1 LPAFRIHFLLTVLV
15 SSVAGDVWNSDRSS
29 GKHLGH
35 RFRERL
41 LEPFKNNIS
50 PDLVRCLAGHIEKH
64 FKGFDRQAYEAEIL
78 SGLDA
83 LELKQRARLI
93 ADVTDRHLPAP
104 LEERFAILEAILH
117 PMMEAAFDRGSDEKG
132 IRGWGI
138 MPLGMVV
145 SDCGL
150 EDFEASFALL
160 KEMTKRA
167 TAEFD
172 VRPFLAK
179 DQERALSIM
188 APWVRDDSVH
198 VRRLVSEGTRPRLPW
213 GLRLKRLVEDPSPTL
228 PLLEALKD
236 DPEDYVRRSVANH
249 LNDIAKDH
257 PDLVAE
263 IAARWLKGAGKNRE
277 KLLRHACRSLIKQGH
292 TATLEAFGL
301 NPPEIRVEG
310 PRIATA
316 SITYG
321 EAVGFDIELVST
333 AAKPQ
338 ELVLD
343 YLVHFRKANG
353 TLAPKVFKWSKLTLA
368 PGERLSLS
376 RKHAIRPITTR
387 VYYGGMQAVSLR
399 INGRDFG
406 FSEFELVM
414 PTS

>member
-1 LPAFRIHFLLTVLV
+1 M
-15 SSVAGDVWNSDRSS
+15 
-29 GKHLGH
+29 
-35 RFRERL
+35 
-41 LEPFKNNIS
+41 EPFKNNIS
-50 PDLVRCLAGHIEKH
+50 PDLVGHLADYFSRHAPA
-64 FKGFDRQAYEAEIL
+64 FDRQAFSAEIL
-78 SGLDA
+78 AELET

-93 ADVTDRHLPAP
+93 ADVTSRYLPRQLP
-104 LEERFAILEAILH
+104 ERFAILEAVLH
-117 PMMEAAFDRGSDEKG
+117 PMTEIAFDRGSDEKG

-145 SDCGL
+145 ADCGL
-150 EDFEASFALL
+150 EDFDSSFALL

-179 DQERALSIM
+179 DQERALAIM
-188 APWVRDDSVH
+188 APWVRDESVH

-213 GLRLKRLVEDPSPTL
+213 GMRLKRLVEDPSPTL
-228 PLLEALKD
+228 PLLDALKD

-263 IAARWLKGAGKNRE
+263 IARRWLKDAGRNRE
-277 KLLRHACRSLIKQGH
+277 KLVRHACRSLIKQGH
-292 TATLEAFGL
+292 AATLEAFGL
-301 NPPEIRVEG
+301 KPPEIRVAG
-310 PRIATA
+310 PRMTTPKVA
-316 SITYG
+316 YG
-321 EAVGFDIELVST
+321 GAAGFEVEIVST
-333 AAKPQ
+333 SRKPQ

-353 TLAPKVFKWSKLTLA
+353 TLAPKVFKWTKVTLA

-376 RKHAIRPITTR
+376 RSHPIRPITTR
-387 VYYGGMQAVSLR
+387 VYYGGTQAVSLR
-399 INGRDFG
+399 VNGQDFG

-414 PTS
+414 PKG

>member
-1 LPAFRIHFLLTVLV
+1 
-15 SSVAGDVWNSDRSS
+15 
-29 GKHLGH
+29 
-35 RFRERL
+35 

-50 PDLVRCLAGHIEKH
+50 PDLVRCLARHFEKH
-64 FKGFDRQAYEAEIL
+64 LKEFDRPAFESEIL
-78 SGLDA
+78 AGLEA

-93 ADVTDRHLPAP
+93 ADVAGRHLPVA
-104 LEERFAILEAILH
+104 LEARFAILQAILH
-117 PMMEAAFDRGSDEKG
+117 PAMEVAFDRGSDDLG

-150 EDFEASFALL
+150 DDFDASFALL

-179 DQERALSIM
+179 DQEQALAIM

-263 IAARWLKGAGKNRE
+263 IAARWLKDADKNRE
-277 KLLRHACRSLIKQGH
+277 KLVRHACRSLIKQGH

-301 NPPEIRVEG
+301 TPPEIRVEG
-310 PRIATA
+310 PRISTPKV
-316 SITYG
+316 TYG
-321 EAVGFDIELVST
+321 DAVGFDIDLVST
-333 AAKPQ
+333 SKKTQ
-338 ELVLD
+338 DLVLD
-343 YLVHFRKANG
+343 YLVHFLKANG
-353 TLAPKVFKWSKLTLA
+353 SLAPKVFKWSKLTLA
-368 PGERLSLS
+368 PGERVSLS
-376 RKHAIRPITTR
+376 RTHAIRPITTR
-387 VYYGGMQAVSLR
+387 VYYGGTQAVSLR

-414 PTS
+414 SES